1 MNNHTDPHDFDHDEE
16 SERNLQEMGLLDHLN
31 DLRVCLFKAL
41 VALLIFFPFGAFMS
55 KPLIGQ
61 LTSMTKV
68 PTLQAIMPAET
79 FMEQLKVG
87 LIIAGFMLIPYLT
100 YLAWNFICPA
110 LYEKEKKWGKN
121 VVVSSTLLFL
131 GGSAFAYFHILPATL
146 DFFYSQDIPGVEY
159 KPRLASVTSFALQIC
174 GASGLMAQLPVITTI
189 LYALNIVSLEKLR
202 SSRSLVF
209 ISILVVSALLTPPDI
224 FSQCMIGI
232 PAYVIFEIS
241 LFLCGLIESKREGK
255 SIRQK
260 IQQAVIALI
269 VLLTGGAYLMISGAE
284 YLEQLKKDRTAPVTQ
299 LSNDDVQ
306 ELITDPESRL
316 KLFSTLEQSDLEKD
330 DRVQLLT
337 ELAKHWDTLKGI
349 ERARLVQSNFILDIQ
364 EETQSFDVEL
374 KNYINLPINFRAQW
388 AFELNGQT
396 YLWPNNEL
404 IYQYNF
410 REQRSLDSMTL
421 NNINQIIS
429 AFKNA
434 SQWPKIK
441 AKLLI
446 LEAKNL
452 DGSDLIELHQISQA
466 TPTPAVNPQA
476 ETSD

>member
-1 MNNHTDPHDFDHDEE
+1 MNNYDDYEENEE
-16 SERNLQEMGLLDHLN
+16 SLQEMGLLDHLN

-41 VALLIFFPFGAFMS
+41 IALIILFPFGAIMS

-87 LIIAGFMLIPYLT
+87 LIIAAFLLIPYLT
-100 YLAWNFICPA
+100 FLAWNFISPA
-110 LYEKEKKWGKN
+110 LYDKEKKWGKN
-121 VVVSSTLLFL
+121 IVVSSTLLFL
-131 GGSAFAYFHILPATL
+131 AGAMFAYYQILPATL
-146 DFFYSQDIPGVEY
+146 DFFYSQNIPGVEY
-159 KPRLASVTSFALQIC
+159 KPRLASVTGFALQIC

-202 SSRSLVF
+202 SSRSIVF
-209 ISILVVSALLTPPDI
+209 ISILVVSALLTPPDV

-232 PAYVIFEIS
+232 PAYAIFEIS

-269 VLLTGGAYLMISGAE
+269 ILLGGGAYFMVRGAD
-284 YLEQLKKDRTAPVTQ
+284 YLEELKLQRNAPVTQ
-299 LSNDDVQ
+299 LSAEEVQ
-306 ELITDPESRL
+306 SLIAKPDSRL
-316 KLFSTLEQSDLEKD
+316 KLFATLEQSELPKD
-330 DRVQLLT
+330 DRQLIIGEMT
-337 ELAKHWDTLKGI
+337 KKWNELEAV
-349 ERARLVQSNFILDIQ
+349 ERARLAQSNFALKLINNKTSLDL
-364 EETQSFDVEL
+364 EL
-374 KNYINLPINFRAQW
+374 KNHANLPLNFRAQV
-388 AFELNGQT
+388 AFELEDKT

-404 IYQYNF
+404 VYQYKF
-410 REQRSLDSMTL
+410 REDRPSD
-421 NNINQIIS
+421 NIVLKDINLALPALQNVATWS
-429 AFKNA
+429 
-434 SQWPKIK
+434 KIK
-441 AKLLI
+441 PILLV

-452 DGSDLIELHQISQA
+452 DDSNLTELNKISPA
-466 TPTPAVNPQA
+466 TPTPAANPQA